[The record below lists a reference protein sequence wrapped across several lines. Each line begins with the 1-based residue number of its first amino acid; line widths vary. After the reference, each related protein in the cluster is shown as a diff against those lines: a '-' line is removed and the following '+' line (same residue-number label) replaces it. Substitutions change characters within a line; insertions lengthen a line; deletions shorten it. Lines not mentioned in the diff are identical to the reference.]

1 MAIERLVHGA
11 KVIKKPLN
19 GALALFFLLAALF
32 FVGIAV
38 NVEAAPEISAKN
50 KAKVEGF
57 RLARFGMSEKEIY
70 RAIYREFR
78 ISKKNVER
86 QVHPVEKTVNLGIRV
101 KDLLPQSGP
110 ARVYYV
116 FGYESRR
123 LIQVNI
129 IWGRPVTKKPN
140 AEQVVNLANQLREHF
155 SGQMFAKQGLLVNKS
170 VGKDSILVFRGVD
183 DKGRMVL
190 LLLVNPQKPGVPQNQ
205 EIVLKLS
212 YIEQPDHPDI
222 FKIKKGKF

>member
-1 MAIERLVHGA
+1 M
-11 KVIKKPLN
+11 IKKQPS
-19 GALALFFLLAALF
+19 GASTLFFLLVALF
-32 FVGIAV
+32 FFGVPLNAQ
-38 NVEAAPEISAKN
+38 AASETSTKST
-50 KAKVEGF
+50 AKVEGF
-57 RLARFGMSEKEIY
+57 RLALFGMTEKEIY
-70 RAIYREFR
+70 RAIYKEFR

-86 QVHPVEKTVNLGIRV
+86 QIHPGEKTVNLGIRV

-110 ARVYYV
+110 ARVYSV
-116 FGYESRR
+116 FCYKSRR
-123 LIQVNI
+123 LIQINI

-155 SGQMFAKQGLLVNKS
+155 SGQGFSKQGLLVNQS

-190 LLLVNPQKPGVPQNQ
+190 LLLVNPQKPGVPKNQ

-212 YIEQPDHPDI
+212 YIQQPDHPDI
-222 FKIKKGKF
+222 FKIEKGQF

>member
-1 MAIERLVHGA
+1 
-11 KVIKKPLN
+11 
-19 GALALFFLLAALF
+19 
-32 FVGIAV
+32 
-38 NVEAAPEISAKN
+38 
-50 KAKVEGF
+50 VEGF
-57 RLARFGMSEKEIY
+57 RLALFGMTEKEIY
-70 RAIYREFR
+70 RAIYKEFR

-86 QVHPVEKTVNLGIRV
+86 QIHPGEKTVNLGIRV

-116 FGYESRR
+116 FGYKSRR

-155 SGQMFAKQGLLVNKS
+155 SGQGFSKQGLLVNQS

-190 LLLVNPQKPGVPQNQ
+190 LLLVNPQKTGVPKNQ

-212 YIEQPDHPDI
+212 YIQQPDHPDI
-222 FKIKKGKF
+222 FKIEKGKF